1 MRRKE
6 KTLRTLRSR
15 NAVTGYLFI
24 LPFIIGFIF
33 FMATPLIDSFIMSLS
48 DATLSAEGMTKIP
61 VGFSNYHY
69 ALQIEPEFNQLLVD
83 EIVRMVTHSL
93 ATMVL
98 SFMIALLLNQHFKG
112 RTLARAIFFLPVI
125 LASGVL
131 VGVETDNSII
141 SDLKELIQ
149 ENNGINITAA
159 METLLQ
165 TSGLNGGAMD
175 VVFEL
180 INSIYD
186 IMMASGIQIVIFLSG
201 LQTVPRSLYEAA
213 EVEGCSAWESFWMI
227 TFPIVSPLLIVNM
240 IYTITDFFMKTD
252 NEVMELISDTMYIKY
267 EFGISA
273 AMSWIYFAV
282 TIVMIGISALIIQKG
297 VKQYE

>member
-1 MRRKE
+1 
-6 KTLRTLRSR
+6 
-15 NAVTGYLFI
+15 
-24 LPFIIGFIF
+24 
-33 FMATPLIDSFIMSLS
+33 
-48 DATLSAEGMTKIP
+48 
-61 VGFSNYHY
+61 
-69 ALQIEPEFNQLLVD
+69 
-83 EIVRMVTHSL
+83 
-93 ATMVL
+93 MVL
-98 SFMIALLLNQHFKG
+98 SFMIALLLNQHFRG

-141 SDLKELIQ
+141 ADLKDLIQ
-149 ENNGINITAA
+149 ETNGINITEA
-159 METLLQ
+159 MATLLQ
-165 TSGLNGGAMD
+165 TSGLNGGALD
-175 VVFEL
+175 VLFEL
-180 INSIYD
+180 INSIYA

-252 NEVMELISDTMYIKY
+252 NEVMELISETMYVRYK
-267 EFGISA
+267 FGVSA
-273 AMSWIYFAV
+273 AMSWIYFGV
-282 TIVMIGISALIIQKG
+282 TIVMIGIAALIIQKG

>member
-1 MRRKE
+1 MHK
-6 KTLRTLRSR
+6 KQKALRTLRSR
-15 NAVTGYLFI
+15 NALTGYLFI

-33 FMATPLIDSFIMSLS
+33 FMASPMIDSFMLSLS
-48 DATLSAEGMTKIP
+48 DATLSVEGMTRVP
-61 VGFSNYHY
+61 VGFENYHY

-98 SFMIALLLNQHFKG
+98 SFMIALLLNQHFRG

-141 SDLKELIQ
+141 ADLKDLIQ
-149 ENNGINITAA
+149 ETNGVNITEA
-159 METLLQ
+159 MATLLQ
-165 TSGLNGGAMD
+165 TSGLNGGALD
-175 VVFEL
+175 VLFEL

-252 NEVMELISDTMYIKY
+252 NEVMELISDMMYIRYK
-267 EFGISA
+267 FGVSA
-273 AMSWIYFAV
+273 AMSWIYFGV
-282 TIVMIGISALIIQKG
+282 TIVMIGIAALIIQKG